1 MTSFSSRSKWRL
13 AVVGGNTHLC
23 LWGAPF
29 ISNQQQI
36 ALSVNNNLFLESATC
51 HTHKKSRYTRK
62 TDREEDRQTW
72 ASLAENY
79 TLGCCPA
86 GHCERL
92 GGGLGPA
99 ASHQWGCKRTSEL
112 RLRCAFEN
120 RARPGQNAASRATP
134 GEPGPRGGF
143 SCRLCVRIV
152 AHREPRAHGVQKQR
166 TPELSFSGCLRNGI
180 EFFVPARCRG
190 CRQIGGLR
198 TRILLKRNPVLG
210 GHRRHRGGASAVTG
224 GGGGMLHYYTGSHRA
239 GQLADAGR

>member
-120 RARPGQNAASRATP
+120 RARPGQNTASRATLGRAGAEGGIFVQALCEDCRPP
-134 GEPGPRGGF
+134 GTPGPRSSETENAG
-143 SCRLCVRIV
+143 IV
-152 AHREPRAHGVQKQR
+152 
-166 TPELSFSGCLRNGI
+166 
-180 EFFVPARCRG
+180 
-190 CRQIGGLR
+190 
-198 TRILLKRNPVLG
+198 ILWLFAKRNRIFRACQVPGLPTNWRAEDPYSPQEKPSSG
-210 GHRRHRGGASAVTG
+210 WTQTPQGWCFRGHRWGRGDAALLHRVTQSGA
-224 GGGGMLHYYTGSHRA
+224 A
-239 GQLADAGR
+239 G